1 MWCFFP
7 KVDFSTDNYISGN
20 FYNDNCS
27 EIYILSG
34 NLELLLDEVL
44 YSNYEEM
51 DGFVVVIFC
60 SVKLLNEGF
69 ASVVLLLVGVEICS
83 FG

>member
-1 MWCFFP
+1 M
-7 KVDFSTDNYISGN
+7 
-20 FYNDNCS
+20 
-27 EIYILSG
+27 
-34 NLELLLDEVL
+34 L